1 MIDNLKVSA
10 LSGEKEE
17 TEKPEDTRTKGTRI
31 RVQIPSQYHKEPVIS
46 YLASQYGL
54 QVNILAALLTGK
66 SKESGWF
73 DLELRGSSEQIDNA
87 LIYLSDL
94 NVELW
99 PRQGEEQDGW

>member
-1 MIDNLKVSA
+1 MIDDLRVSA
-10 LSGEKEE
+10 LSGENED
-17 TEKPEDTRTKGTRI
+17 TEKSEDTRTKQTRI
-31 RVQIPSQYHKEPVIS
+31 RVQIPSQYHQEPVIS

-73 DLELRGSSEQIDNA
+73 DLELRGTSQQIDNA

-94 NVELW
+94 NVQFW